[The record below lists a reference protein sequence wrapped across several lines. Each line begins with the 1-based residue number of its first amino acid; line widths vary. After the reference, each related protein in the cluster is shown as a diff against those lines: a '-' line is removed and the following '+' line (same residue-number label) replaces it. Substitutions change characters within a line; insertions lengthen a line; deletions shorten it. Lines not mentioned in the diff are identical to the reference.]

1 LNKKRKPNFAIDY
14 ILMSKKKK
22 TDRNISGK
30 VLRVFKENPSKSFN
44 YKQIA
49 GKLKIT
55 DTQKRNAVIKA
66 LGQLKAQKIINQ
78 TEPGKYALHT
88 DKSNYVEGVIEVTSS
103 GNAYLLMPKEEED
116 IFIPRRNTNRS
127 LDGDMVLVY
136 QTKRKKNG
144 KREGEVVEIISRAS
158 KDYIGILEKKK
169 DFGFVNTRASRMH
182 TDFFI
187 EKEELQH
194 FEDGDKV
201 IVHFKDWPK
210 RASSP
215 FGKIIRSLGKSGN
228 INTEMHA
235 IMFDYGFPEEFPK
248 AIEKYAKDLNIG
260 IEKEEI
266 LRRRDFRKKTTFT
279 IDPITAKDFDDAI
292 SFTPL
297 ENGKTEIGIH
307 IADVSHY
314 LKSNSI
320 LDKEAYERATSVYL
334 VDRVV
339 PMLPE
344 VLSNGACSLRPQ
356 EEKYTFSAVFTVN
369 NKMQIENEWFG
380 KTVIL
385 SDHRFSYEEV
395 QYMLDSNDKKVNAEV
410 SLTEKEYEV
419 STEIFEG
426 IKKLD
431 FFAKIL
437 REKRIS
443 NGALSFDRVEV
454 KFNLD
459 EENHPESIF
468 FKSSKDAHKLVE
480 EFMLLANR
488 RVAEFIG
495 KQKPKKP
502 FIYRVHDTPD
512 EEKLTNLKSIAS
524 KLGYQ
529 LNLEAKQVNESLNN
543 LLKETNGKK
552 EQELIDT
559 LTIRCMS
566 KAIYT
571 SDNIGHYGLAFE
583 HYTHFTSPI
592 RRYPDVLVHRL
603 LEFYMSGEKK
613 NNSDALEEACIHSSN
628 KEQLATKAERDSIK
642 YMQVK
647 FMEDKIEQSFEGV
660 ISGVTERG
668 MYVELVANK
677 CEGMVKISEIKGD
690 YFVYDEQ
697 SHSLIGDRTKRIYQ
711 LGDSVFIIVKKADV
725 TKRQLD
731 FILDEEK
738 E

>member
-1 LNKKRKPNFAIDY
+1 
-14 ILMSKKKK
+14 MSKKKK

-44 YKQIA
+44 YKQIV

-66 LGQLKAQKIINQ
+66 LGKLKAQKIINQ
-78 TEPGKYALHT
+78 TEPGKYVLHI

-103 GNAYLLMPKEEED
+103 GNAYLLMPKEEKD

-235 IMFDYGFPEEFPK
+235 IMFDYGFPEEFSK
-248 AIEKYAKDLNIG
+248 AIEKYAKDLNIR
-260 IEKEEI
+260 IEKDEI

-314 LKSNSI
+314 LKPNSI
-320 LDKEAYERATSVYL
+320 LDEEAYERATSVYL

-437 REKRIS
+437 REKRMS

-583 HYTHFTSPI
+583 YYTHFTSPI

-613 NNSDALEEACIHSSN
+613 INSDALEEACIHSSN

-668 MYVELVANK
+668 MYVELMANK

>member
-1 LNKKRKPNFAIDY
+1 
-14 ILMSKKKK
+14 MSKKKK

-266 LRRRDFRKKTTFT
+266 LRRRDFRKKSTFT

-583 HYTHFTSPI
+583 YYTHFTSPI

-613 NNSDALEEACIHSSN
+613 INSDALEEACIHSSN

-647 FMEDKIEQSFEGV
+647 FMEDKIEQSFDGV